1 MTNNCKNV
9 FITAVGSFIN
19 EAHSK
24 REGVFKFSKM
34 ARLIFGRDFSSTSD
48 GSEVSKCYA
57 RRSVGARWMN
67 WSSCCTYSIQ
77 IVLN

>member
-48 GSEVSKCYA
+48 GSEV
-57 RRSVGARWMN
+57 
-67 WSSCCTYSIQ
+67 
-77 IVLN
+77 